1 MKPSKKPNKTALKN
15 WLKANGHAS
24 GKVDKLRLDTPAE
37 MRATLFELHGVRND
51 IQL

>member
-1 MKPSKKPNKTALKN
+1 MKPNKKPTKTKLKA

-24 GKVDKLRLDTPAE
+24 GKVDKMKLDTPAE